1 MVKRALPAIVL
12 LIVLAM
18 GLTPLGQDY
27 RFRIPSFTCNVAVQ
41 KDRSLLIY
49 YEITFTC
56 APGAHP
62 IDVVDIGFPTGD
74 YVLST
79 VKAEIDGVPAEGIKA
94 SSYIPI
100 GVEVP
105 LGSRAIAP
113 GATGTLKVSGVNP
126 GMVFQDTSAPPGTPG
141 EGQPAP
147 ASAPAAGETPPN
159 APAPIPY
166 ASVEFSPTWFD
177 GSLLEGDTNFKL
189 QLKLPA
195 GAAPDAVRY
204 HDKPFT
210 SSYAAD
216 DGSLIFVW
224 EETRRVDGAYTVG
237 ASFPA
242 SLVEGPLPDRPSS
255 AQTAVGTTATTGE
268 SCIGCSFMMFVP
280 AAIIAFIVLGIVSQW
295 KRKRQ
300 YLPPSIGVE
309 GVGIKRGLTAP
320 MAALLLEEKLERVIT
335 LVLYGL
341 LRKNAVTLEEAGGKT
356 VLRKGAGD
364 AGQLWDYE
372 KAFLD
377 SITDKGVADKTKL
390 RDMVVGMIKDLKTR
404 MKGFSVKE
412 TREYYRSIVR
422 KAWDLVHQAGT
433 DEAAQKTVEDQL
445 SWIMMDHDFD
455 RKVQQLPTHVFM
467 PWPVWIPSGHR
478 GTVSSGPVAAGPGPA
493 AGGGLSLP
501 QFCNRIA
508 SSIEG
513 AAGGVAGSIEGLAS
527 SVTAVT
533 NPIPVS
539 RSSGR
544 SGGGCACACACAG
557 CACACAGGGR

>member
-1 MVKRALPAIVL
+1 MVKRAFPALVL
-12 LIVLAM
+12 L
-18 GLTPLGQDY
+18 LTLMLSLSALGQDY
-27 RFRIPSFTCNVAVQ
+27 RFRIPTYTCNVAVQ
-41 KDRSLLIY
+41 KDRSLLIF
-49 YEITFTC
+49 YEITFAC

-74 YVLST
+74 YVPGS
-79 VKAEIDGVPAEGIKA
+79 VKAEIDGVPVEGIKA

-105 LGSRAIAP
+105 LGARAIAP
-113 GATGTLKVSGVNP
+113 GASGTLKVSGINP

-141 EGQPAP
+141 EGQPAAATP
-147 ASAPAAGETPPN
+147 PPAGEASPN
-159 APAPIPY
+159 APAAASY
-166 ASVEFSPTWFD
+166 ASVEFTPTWFE
-177 GSLLEGDTNFKL
+177 GNLLEGDTHFKL

-210 SSYAAD
+210 SSFAAD
-216 DGSLIFVW
+216 DGSLVFVW

-242 SLVEGPLPDRPSS
+242 SLVEGPLPEKPSAAPAS
-255 AQTAVGTTATTGE
+255 AGTTATGFETFL
-268 SCIGCSFMMFVP
+268 GCSFMTFFP
-280 AAIIAFIVLGIVSQW
+280 AAFIGIIVLVVIASR
-295 KRKRQ
+295 KRKHQ

-320 MAALLLEEKLERVIT
+320 LAAMLLEEKLDRVIA

-341 LRKNAVTLEEAGGKT
+341 LRKNAVAIEEAAGKT
-356 VLRKGAGD
+356 VLRKGAAD

-390 RDMVVGMIKDLKTR
+390 RDMVVAMVKDLKTR

-445 SWIMMDHDFD
+445 SWIMLDRDFD
-455 RKVQQLPTHVFM
+455 RRVQQLPTHVFF
-467 PWPVWIPSGHR
+467 PRPVWIPASYR
-478 GTVSSGPVAAGPGPA
+478 APATQGPAAAGPAVPA
-493 AGGGLSLP
+493 GAGWSL
-501 QFCNRIA
+501 QQWCNQVA

-513 AAGGVAGSIEGLAS
+513 AAGGVAGSIESLAS

>member
-1 MVKRALPAIVL
+1 ME
-12 LIVLAM
+12 
-18 GLTPLGQDY
+18 
-27 RFRIPSFTCNVAVQ
+27 FT
-41 KDRSLLIY
+41 
-49 YEITFTC
+49 
-56 APGAHP
+56 
-62 IDVVDIGFPTGD
+62 
-74 YVLST
+74 
-79 VKAEIDGVPAEGIKA
+79 
-94 SSYIPI
+94 
-100 GVEVP
+100 
-105 LGSRAIAP
+105 
-113 GATGTLKVSGVNP
+113 
-126 GMVFQDTSAPPGTPG
+126 
-141 EGQPAP
+141 
-147 ASAPAAGETPPN
+147 
-159 APAPIPY
+159 
-166 ASVEFSPTWFD
+166 PTWFE
-177 GSLLEGDTNFKL
+177 GGLLEGDTSFKL

-210 SSYAAD
+210 SSFAAD
-216 DGSLIFVW
+216 DGSLVFVW

-242 SLVEGPLPDRPSS
+242 ALVEGPLPEKPSAAATS
-255 AQTAVGTTATTGE
+255 PGTTATGFETFL
-268 SCIGCSFMMFVP
+268 GCSFMAIFP
-280 AAIIAFIVLGIVSQW
+280 AAFIGIIVLIVIASR
-295 KRKRQ
+295 KRKHQ

-320 MAALLLEEKLERVIT
+320 LAAMLLEEKLDRVIA

-341 LRKNAVTLEEAGGKT
+341 LRKSAVTLEDAGGKT
-356 VLRKGAGD
+356 VLRKSTVD

-372 KAFLD
+372 KAFLEA
-377 SITDKGVADKTKL
+377 ITDKGVADKTKL
-390 RDMVVGMIKDLKTR
+390 RDMVVAMVKDLKTR

-445 SWIMMDHDFD
+445 SWIMMDRDFD
-455 RKVQQLPTHVFM
+455 HKVQQLPTHVFM

-478 GTVSSGPVAAGPGPA
+478 GTASGGPVTAGPVPG
-493 AGGGLSLP
+493 AGAGLSLQ

-513 AAGGVAGSIEGLAS
+513 AAGGVAGSIESLAS

-539 RSSGR
+539 SSSGR